1 MIDAAI
7 IGGGPAGIA
16 AALRLK
22 ARGVARVAI
31 LEREAMLGGALR
43 FSGQRVFGLR
53 EFGRLLTGP
62 AYAARLAA
70 SARAAGVE
78 ILPGHDVTALRPN
91 GALDVLTPD
100 GPRSFAARRVLL
112 ATGARESE
120 PSVGAGLGGVLNMSA
135 LQGLLTA
142 QAPPPF
148 RRPVVVGAEMVPL
161 SVLSLCRRH
170 GIRPV
175 AVLGERLRL
184 NAGFISYPRLVR
196 VPLIRGVTIERIDGT
211 GQVERAQLSNGA
223 SLDCD
228 GLLVVGK
235 FLPEAQLVAASHLRF
250 DARAGSPA
258 MDQYGRCSDASYF
271 AAGKLAGAV
280 GSCFRNGAA
289 IGDYIADD
297 LSGGLPSLE
306 GRLEV
311 LAGENIRFV
320 VPQSLAHVAP
330 LRGRLEIRATG
341 AVTGQLRVRAGE
353 AVLYRRR
360 VSVQAEQ
367 RFGINLDG
375 LKTPPDDAQLTVE
388 IVP

>member
-22 ARGVARVAI
+22 ARGVPRVVI
-31 LEREAMLGGALR
+31 LERAAALGGVPR
-43 FSGQRVFGLR
+43 FSVQRVFGLR

-62 AYAARLAA
+62 AYAERLAA
-70 SARAAGVE
+70 SAQAAGVE

-100 GPRSFAARRVLL
+100 GPRLFAARRVLL
-112 ATGARESE
+112 ATGARECE
-120 PSVGAGLGGVLNMSA
+120 PAAGAGLGGVLNMSA
-135 LQGLLTA
+135 LQALLAA

-175 AVLGERLRL
+175 AVLGERPRL
-184 NAGFISYPRLVR
+184 NAGFILYPRLVR
-196 VPLIRGVTIERIDGT
+196 VPLIRGATVERIDGT
-211 GQVERAQLSNGA
+211 SQVERVQLSNGA
-223 SLDCD
+223 GLDCD
-228 GLLVVGK
+228 GVLFAGE
-235 FLPEAQLVAASHLRF
+235 FLPEARLVAASHLRF
-250 DARAGSPA
+250 DAGSGGPA
-258 MDQYGRCSDASYF
+258 MDQYGRCSDTSYF
-271 AAGKLAGAV
+271 AAGKLAGAA

-330 LRGRLEIRATG
+330 LRGRLELRATG
-341 AVTGQLRVRAGE
+341 AVKGQLRVRAGE

-360 VSVQAEQ
+360 VHAQAEQ
-367 RFGINLDG
+367 RLVINLDG
-375 LKTPPDDAQLTVE
+375 LKTPPDDALLTVE